1 VPTGCPEGDGPSG
14 CSALIN
20 GTKAVTDTHAP
31 APGANRSIVDPV
43 IGSLTLAAIGL
54 ALFYNGRHLVLYAVA
69 CILMIGAL
77 AATVWWRRPPSAEPR
92 LGPAGHAFAL
102 LFAWSALAIGWSV
115 VPYLSIIDLGMLGA
129 GFAAYLVWRVLLP
142 EPQCWF
148 LVACGLGATAV
159 VIAVTMLIQAGL
171 GLRPSAT
178 FLNPNSAAGFV
189 NLLWPIPA
197 AIALAGGCSPRRTR
211 ALLAVMALL
220 VFAVGI
226 DGSRAAGIGALVA
239 LAVIVVA
246 GRGFQGDWRQVLVV
260 AAVVVAALAA
270 AHIANMLGFGGRG
283 EGLAG
288 RLASL
293 GDPGEAGGSRWP
305 IWRAT
310 WALIQESPWLGH
322 GPGTFYQA
330 YAAHRLPADGTAGF
344 FAHNDYLQYF
354 AERGLPGLLLLLALA
369 AGCAWLYLR
378 GVRDR
383 AMVAAPDMMIAAAA
397 ALASAAVHALFSYNL
412 HVMPFV
418 IVFGIAIAALETA
431 VPSLGALRLPV
442 TATRTRIVPAV
453 ALIAVLA
460 LSVLHLTLAGA
471 TYRYTVS
478 AAGHVND
485 QSYDLASHDYATARR
500 LWDAPDPAWG
510 GHADLY
516 RRVLERL
523 PAEREGLRRSARA
536 EGLRLA
542 DGARARNPLR
552 AETSAI
558 RGELLLQEPGRD
570 VEAAQAAFERALRL
584 DPRSVRARLNLA
596 RLHRAAGRTGVAG
609 DLVDAALELNWGR
622 RDPMPLMRF
631 ALGLRRDAGDSA
643 GVRTLERRIR
653 EHRPK

>member
-1 VPTGCPEGDGPSG
+1 
-14 CSALIN
+14 
-20 GTKAVTDTHAP
+20 VTDKHAP
-31 APGANRSIVDPV
+31 AWRADRTIADSV
-43 IGSLTLAAIGL
+43 IGGLTLAAIGC
-54 ALFYNGRHLVLYAVA
+54 ALFYNGRDLVLYAVA
-69 CILMIGAL
+69 CTLMIAAL
-77 AATVWWRRPPSAEPR
+77 AATVWWRRPPTAEPR
-92 LGPAGHAFAL
+92 LGPAGCAFAL
-102 LFAWSALAIGWSV
+102 LFVWSALAIGWSV
-115 VPYLSIIDLGMLGA
+115 VPYLSVIDLGILGA
-129 GFAAYLVWRVLLP
+129 GFAGYLVWRVLLP
-142 EPQCWF
+142 EPRGQS
-148 LVACGLGATAV
+148 LAAYGLGVLAV
-159 VIAVTMLIQAGL
+159 AIAVAMLTQAGL

-197 AIALAGGCSPRRTR
+197 ALALAGGYGQRRIGV
-211 ALLAVMALL
+211 LLALTALL

-246 GRGFQGDWRQVLVV
+246 GRRLQGNWRPVLIV

-270 AHIANMLGFGGRG
+270 AHIANLLGFGGRG

-310 WALIQESPWLGH
+310 WALIQEAPWLGH

-369 AGCAWLYLR
+369 GGCAWLYLR

-383 AMVAAPDMMIAAAA
+383 AMVVAPVMMIAAAA

-431 VPSLGALRLPV
+431 VPSLGVLRLPV
-442 TATRTRIVPAV
+442 TATRARIVPAV
-453 ALIAVLA
+453 GLIAVLV
-460 LSVLHLTLAGA
+460 LSVLHLALAGA
-471 TYRYTVS
+471 TYRYTLG
-478 AAGHVND
+478 AAQHVNAK
-485 QSYDLASHDYATARR
+485 SYDLASQDYATARR

-516 RRVLERL
+516 RRVLEQL
-523 PAEREGLRRSARA
+523 PAEREGLRRSAKA
-536 EGLRLA
+536 EGLRLLE
-542 DGARARNPLR
+542 GAHERNPLR
-552 AETSAI
+552 AGTPAI
-558 RGELLLQEPGRD
+558 RGELLLQSPGRD

-596 RLHRAAGRTGVAG
+596 RLHRDAGRIEAAAE
-609 DLVDAALELNWGR
+609 LIDAALELNWGR
-622 RDPMPLMRF
+622 RDPLPLMHF
-631 ALGLRRDAGDSA
+631 GLGLRRAAGDSE
-643 GVRTLERRIR
+643 GVRTLERQIR
-653 EHRPK
+653 EHSANNQRIPESR